1 MKKEGGE
8 SRDSSPPKFSATDA
22 RLFPFEMQ
30 DAAIVIA
37 NESGMEAN
45 LSETAS
51 GHRSVLCEFRK
62 IFRLIR
68 NYGSM
73 TFNLVNRIRIK
84 SRNQE
89 EGNPVTELDGG
100 AKHKDNR
107 LGTVFRDIL
116 VDCIRMFER
125 ACQTVKIA
133 VVNHRTKLF
142 VEIDVRADF
151 RNFLIGALAERLAA
165 CERAEHSAIC
175 LELQRRGAV
184 VHVAHRI
191 ADVARS
197 ARHARHVHVGK
208 AFMKLQNVK
217 GVLESIPRTWMFKS
231 YMQEHFPE
239 TDVRFVNYEDF
250 DEILTASPFPDA
262 IWAPRSGDAD
272 FACSRLRELG
282 IRVPEQLSFL
292 STDLPT
298 DLPYQKL
305 SNLDTV
311 YFSTGQVAELIRYC
325 ILKQPIQRTTG
336 HITMSTEIRISS
348 CGSVKNINTKGKG

>member
-1 MKKEGGE
+1 MKKTGYKELAKEAGVSFKTVYRVLNHE
-8 SRDSSPPKFSATDA
+8 ANVRKETRDRVLEVLSRNGRLDYFPA
-22 RLFPFEMQ
+22 RSGSVV
-30 DAAIVIA
+30 IIA
-37 NESGMEAN
+37 N
-45 LSETAS
+45 L
-51 GHRSVLCEFRK
+51 
-62 IFRLIR
+62 LIPYYALR
-68 NYGSM
+68 G
-73 TFNLVNRIRIK
+73 
-84 SRNQE
+84 
-89 EGNPVTELDGG
+89 TELLGLLSTEFNCFIFDSLRNRKKIVRSMEVSDIVVCFGAIPDGLETELRNANPAVRIVNAYG
-100 AKHKDNR
+100 RGGDIS
-107 LGTVFRDIL
+107 IL
-116 VDCIRMFER
+116 VDECELGCS
-125 ACQTVKIA
+125 AAKY
-133 VVNHRTKLF
+133 
-142 VEIDVRADF
+142 
-151 RNFLIGALAERLAA
+151 LAER
-165 CERAEHSAIC
+165 
-175 LELQRRGAV
+175 G
-184 VHVAHRI
+184 HRKI
-191 ADVARS
+191 WIPMQKRTDC
-197 ARHARHVHVGK
+197 
-208 AFMKLQNVK
+208 
-217 GVLESIPRTWMFKS
+217 LESIPRTWMFKS

-250 DEILTASPFPDA
+250 DEIMTASPFPDA